1 MSGIAVL
8 EVLEVGWSTSV
19 QDLGRP
25 GYAHVGLGSAGSVD
39 PASMSRVNR
48 GVGNDS
54 ADAVIETAGGL
65 VLRALSPTMVL
76 ASSWSSPVRVATGD
90 TVAIAPDPARRW
102 VQVAVSGGLSGV
114 PVLGSLSADTM
125 ASLAPVPISVGSV
138 LCRGDKHH
146 ATPTD
151 LTADTRDP
159 NGAVRLWPGPR
170 ADYVDG
176 DPIDMLM
183 SSVTRLG
190 EGSRVGV
197 RLDGVVLSRSTRDEL
212 PSEGLIPGAIQVP
225 HDGRPIVMGPDHPVT
240 GGYPVVA
247 VVDPRDLWALW
258 CLPMSSPIRFIRA
271 ERGDGYSG

>member
-1 MSGIAVL
+1 MNGIPVL
-8 EVLEVGWSTSV
+8 EVLEVGWSTSI
-19 QDLGRP
+19 QDRGRP
-25 GYAHVGLGSAGSVD
+25 GYAHVGLGSAGTVD
-39 PASMSRVNR
+39 PVSMSRVNR
-48 GVGNDS
+48 GVGNES
-54 ADAVIETAGGL
+54 TDAVIETAGGL

-76 ASSWSSPVRVATGD
+76 ASSWSSPIRVTSGD
-90 TVAIAPDPARRW
+90 TIAIAPDPTRRW
-102 VQVAVSGGLSGV
+102 VQVAVSGGIAAV

-125 ASLAPVPISVGSV
+125 ASLSPVPVSVGSV
-138 LCRGDKHH
+138 LCRGAKHA

-159 NGAVRLWPGPR
+159 NGAVRLWNGPR

-183 SSVTRLG
+183 SSTTQLG

-197 RLDGVVLSRSTRDEL
+197 RLDGVELSRCNRNEL

-247 VVDPRDLWALW
+247 IVDPRDLWMLW
-258 CLPMSSPIRFIRA
+258 CLPMSSPVRFIRA
-271 ERGDGYSG
+271 ERGDGISG